1 MASPDSTAMNACSQV
16 EGHGT
21 APDPLENSE
30 LGVTVSEA
38 EPSETT
44 SPAPLPS
51 ATSSNGPTLV
61 LPAIPGLPIN
71 MPELKI
77 PEDLKK
83 ILANQETLQ
92 KLSSACIE
100 KTQQLFN
107 EPTVRQLRQE
117 LYMALPENVKKTHAD
132 VLEAYEKGGILKLVE
147 LGCQLALPVIQ
158 QLAQKILELCIWLA
172 EHREEIAG
180 ALAGVYQT
188 VRSIVLQLQYRLMT
202 EVMKNVPALSAL
214 RNERSSQAMLP
225 FLPAFAAAD
234 SASTRSSG
242 SLSTS
247 VFRPSSAS
255 TAPATPAKDLLAKP
269 AQPAAMYSGRTVP
282 QYQYSYVPVVPRQ
295 GTSAPALSRT
305 GTYRLAPTAG
315 VREAAKKTV
324 VDATLK
330 PAKRATSASSSVSAF
345 FSSLFGQKEETPVV
359 VAPSFD
365 VTSFPVA
372 YTAPVAGAS
381 VSGQR
386 PQMQTIALSN
396 TKAVSGYAVR
406 SYGFN
411 YAKKDAQCVTCGQ
424 PVPVSG
430 LPSYGPVSQTQ
441 TAAAPK
447 LKAEANA
454 AALPADGAQA
464 VETPAN

>member
-1 MASPDSTAMNACSQV
+1 MASPESTAMNACSQV

-21 APDPLENSE
+21 APDPLANSE
-30 LGVTVSEA
+30 LSVTVSEG
-38 EPSETT
+38 EPSQTT

-51 ATSSNGPTLV
+51 AASSNGPTLV

-71 MPELKI
+71 LPDLKI

-107 EPTVRQLRQE
+107 EPTVRQIRQE
-117 LYMALPENVKKTHAD
+117 LYTALPESVKKTHAD

-188 VRSIVLQLQYRLMT
+188 VRSIVLQLQYRLVT
-202 EVMKNVPALSAL
+202 EVMKNAPALSAL
-214 RNERSSQAMLP
+214 RNERSSQAMLS
-225 FLPAFAAAD
+225 FLPAFAAPD
-234 SASTRSSG
+234 SAAKRSSG

-255 TAPATPAKDLLAKP
+255 TASATPAKDLLAKP
-269 AQPAAMYSGRTVP
+269 AQPAAMYSGRIVP

-295 GTSAPALSRT
+295 GTSAPASSRA
-305 GTYRLAPTAG
+305 GTYRLVPTAG
-315 VREAAKKTV
+315 VREAGKTV
-324 VDATLK
+324 VDATPK
-330 PAKRATSASSSVSAF
+330 PAKRVRSASSSVSAF

-372 YTAPVAGAS
+372 YTAPLAGAS
-381 VSGQR
+381 VSAQR
-386 PQMQTIALSN
+386 RHVQTIALSN
-396 TKAVSGYAVR
+396 TKAVSGYVVK

-411 YAKKDAQCVTCGQ
+411 YAKQDAQCVTCGQ
-424 PVPVSG
+424 PVPMAGV
-430 LPSYGPVSQTQ
+430 PSYGTASQTQ
-441 TAAAPK
+441 IPAAPK

-454 AALPADGAQA
+454 ASLPSDRVQA
-464 VETPAN
+464 VETPVN